1 MTTIHRPMPSE
12 RATLPARGT
21 SRHNGAASA
30 LQAHGFWTPGVVIMR
45 AIRFR
50 SKAAI
55 ICALFLLPL
64 VMLGVT
70 YFSRAGD
77 DIAFSKKEIVGV
89 AYNRAIFPLLDLAQ
103 QLRRDAAAPEPARAA
118 LATGYARLAEVDKA
132 LGGSLQTADAYAAL
146 LDAYGKA
153 ASAPAGAAAFT
164 VHTAHV
170 LALTRLLATV
180 TDNSNLT
187 LDPEIATYYL
197 MDASFARMPDI
208 VENMAQLRG
217 RGLDVLGNGAV
228 TPVQQRAMIELTAVA
243 TFQAASMRAG
253 LDKIKGDD
261 GLVQRLDAATPL
273 AAGKAF
279 LDYAGHN
286 VVDAVATGPA
296 APGTFRI
303 MADGVVAAQYTFV
316 ARLMDELDAL
326 LAVRVAAMERERTLL
341 LAVVVAAVL
350 GAAYCFYTFYLVT
363 SGGLRLISKHLQEMA
378 EGDLR
383 QAPAAPWGKDEPA
396 VVIHDL
402 RTAYSALHRLLRS
415 VQHSAQDLHATSSDI
430 ATASMDLSARSEAAA
445 ASLEEQAA
453 AIEQIGA
460 TVAANADRAGAAA
473 RFAADSAV
481 LAVDGGKVIAT
492 VVATMHGIH
501 ASSAQI
507 GDIVSVID
515 GIAFQTNILALNA
528 AVEAA
533 RAGESGRGFAV
544 VATEVRT
551 LAHRSAAAA
560 AEIKTLIGASVE
572 QIAGGTRVVEQAGA
586 TMTVVVDN
594 AGKMSAFLN
603 EISIASAEQAQ
614 GVTQVGAAIAE
625 LDDNT
630 QRNAALVEETS
641 AACAALKEQ
650 ADGLQAEIGN
660 FRVS

>member
-1 MTTIHRPMPSE
+1 MTSIHLPMSPE
-12 RATLPARGT
+12 RAALPARGAT
-21 SRHNGAASA
+21 GVASA
-30 LQAHGFWTPGVVIMR
+30 FQAHGVWTPGVVVMR

-64 VMLGVT
+64 IMLGVT

-103 QLRRDAAAPEPARAA
+103 QLRRDAAAPDAAKAA
-118 LATGYARLAEVDKA
+118 LASGYARLAAVDKA
-132 LGGSLQTADAYAAL
+132 LGGDLQTADAYAAL

-153 ASAPAGAAAFT
+153 ASAPAGAAA
-164 VHTAHV
+164 VPLHTAHV
-170 LALTRLLATV
+170 RALMQLLATV

-217 RGLDVLGNGAV
+217 SGLTVLGSGAV
-228 TPVQQRAMIELTAVA
+228 TPVQQRAMIELSAVA
-243 TFQAASMRAG
+243 AFQAASMRAG
-253 LDKIKGDD
+253 LDKIKGDA
-261 GLVQRLDAATPL
+261 GLAPRLDAATPL
-273 AAGKAF
+273 AAGTAF
-279 LDYAGHN
+279 LAYAGHH
-286 VVDAVATGPA
+286 VIDAVGAGPA
-296 APGTFRI
+296 APGAYRA
-303 MADGVVAAQYTFV
+303 MADSVVAAQYTFI

-326 LAVRVAAMERERTLL
+326 LAVRVAAMERERMLL

-350 GAAYCFYTFYLVT
+350 GAAYFFYTFYLVT
-363 SGGLRLISKHLQEMA
+363 SGGLRLISRHLQEMA
-378 EGDLR
+378 QGDLR
-383 QAPAAPWGKDEPA
+383 QAPVAPWGKDEPA

-402 RTAYSALHRLLRS
+402 RTAYTALHRLLRS

-430 ATASMDLSARSEAAA
+430 AAASMDLSARSEAAA

-460 TVAANADRAGAAA
+460 TVDANADRAGAAA
-473 RFAADSAV
+473 RFAADSAL

-551 LAHRSAAAA
+551 LAHRCAAAA
-560 AEIKTLIGASVE
+560 TDIRTLIAASVA
-572 QIAGGTRVVEQAGA
+572 QVAGGTRVVEQAGA
-586 TMTVVVDN
+586 TMNVVVEN
-594 AGKMSAFLN
+594 AGRMSGFLK
-603 EISIASAEQAQ
+603 EISTASDEQAQ
-614 GVTQVGAAIAE
+614 GVAQVGAAIAE

-630 QRNAALVEETS
+630 QRNAALVEQTS

-650 ADGLQAEIGN
+650 ADALQGEIAH
-660 FRVS
+660 FRVA